1 MRALLIGPLL
11 SFANRLRFKHLF
23 LATCGLFVLTLI
35 LPDPI
40 PFADEILFGLATLL
54 LSQWKK
60 RGLPTEP
67 QTDTLTSTQPPIDL
81 PADQVRR
88 EG

>member
-23 LATCGLFVLTLI
+23 LITGGLFLLTLV

-40 PFADEILFGLATLL
+40 PFADEVLFGLATLL

-60 RGLPTEP
+60 RGLPPEP
-67 QTDTLTSTQPPIDL
+67 QAQSAAPGKPTIDL
-81 PADQVRR
+81 PADQIRR